1 MSSTTPRYR
10 IVLCEI
16 YNEYI
21 HGPSDNP
28 MMNSQYLIIGKFN
41 PYYDSYYSDDSE
53 SASETESGDEGD
65 DYDADSLPI
74 DEMMGLHADKY
85 RSEFIR
91 YTVRYKHPFIRNYRR
106 IVLRPTYIK
115 PEIAKCIILQSGESV
130 AILKTFWLR
139 IVQRAWKRVFSER
152 NALIKKRCSP
162 DELYYKERRGKWS
175 CSMHG
180 LRGMLRFTTTTT
192 TGVVAAPTETT
203 TTTTMTLMS

>member
-1 MSSTTPRYR
+1 MGSPTYR

-21 HGPSDNP
+21 HGPSNDP
-28 MMNSQYLIIGKFN
+28 MINSHYLIIGKFN
-41 PYYDSYYSDDSE
+41 PYYDSYYSDDSDL
-53 SASETESGDEGD
+53 ASETETDDSEDID
-65 DYDADSLPI
+65 DYDRDSLPI
-74 DEMMGLHADKY
+74 DDLMELHREKY
-85 RSEFIR
+85 ISEFIR
-91 YTVRYKHPFIRNYRR
+91 HTVRYKHPVIRNYRR
-106 IVLRPTYIK
+106 IVLRPTYIQ
-115 PEIAKCIILQSGESV
+115 PEIAKCIILHSGESV